1 MAKKGGIQGYTV
13 QEAQNVGMG
22 QAGATII
29 AEQSVHTAGSGDFVA
44 IQFITDTIFTTL
56 TGKNNTWYG
65 SGSGADSVETVSGAT
80 TVSDTTSGVT
90 FPAGMTIYGR
100 WTVIDLTSGSC
111 IAYMG

>member
-1 MAKKGGIQGYTV
+1 MAGSLQKYTV
-13 QEAQNVGMG
+13 AEAQNASLG

-29 AEQSVHTAGSGDFVA
+29 AEQSVHTAHSGDFVA
-44 IQFITDTIFTTL
+44 IQFITDSAFTTL
-56 TGKNNTWYG
+56 TAKSDSWFG
-65 SGSGADSVETVSGAT
+65 SGSGADGTETVSGGT

-111 IAYMG
+111 IAYKG